1 LLALT
6 AHQRLDHRNIT
17 GEKIMR
23 IAALASIAGFALLA
37 ANPASAQITRVAAG
51 DFNAAAGVITF
62 SEYALG
68 TVNPTYSPLQYGGN
82 PGTAPTV
89 TFGGFFLGQSL
100 SATPGSDC
108 PGAAASACVV
118 GNPTGPL
125 SLDAL
130 APATLIANDGAN
142 PTSPVLS
149 GSPTFNGPISVLFS
163 VDQLAVGFDGGFF
176 NAIGSTGI
184 TAFDRAGNILGTI
197 ANTANGIEFLGIA
210 TTDGIARIAG
220 VSLDLVGAEPAGF
233 AIDNLRFGTPGQVT
247 LPGVPEPATWA
258 MMIGGIGMVG
268 GAMRRRRSVSTK
280 VSFA

>member
-1 LLALT
+1 
-6 AHQRLDHRNIT
+6 
-17 GEKIMR
+17 
-23 IAALASIAGFALLA
+23 
-37 ANPASAQITRVAAG
+37 
-51 DFNAAAGVITF
+51 
-62 SEYALG
+62 
-68 TVNPTYSPLQYGGN
+68 
-82 PGTAPTV
+82 
-89 TFGGFFLGQSL
+89 
-100 SATPGSDC
+100 
-108 PGAAASACVV
+108 
-118 GNPTGPL
+118 
-125 SLDAL
+125 
-130 APATLIANDGAN
+130 
-142 PTSPVLS
+142 
-149 GSPTFNGPISVLFS
+149 